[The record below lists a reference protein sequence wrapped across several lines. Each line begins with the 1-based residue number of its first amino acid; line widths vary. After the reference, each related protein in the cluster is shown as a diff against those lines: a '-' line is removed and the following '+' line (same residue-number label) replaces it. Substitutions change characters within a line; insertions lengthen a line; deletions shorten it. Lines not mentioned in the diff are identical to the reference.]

1 MRKICVFLKWIIQAI
16 IIVYIIIIVLLHLP
30 VVQNVIGI
38 GISKAISEKLGTHVK
53 IDQIE
58 LGFLNRIVINN
69 MIIYDQ
75 RNYKMLSAERLAFKV
90 DVIPLIEKGC
100 LSVSSVQLFGM
111 KGIFYKPQKA
121 PANYQFVLDSLSSK
135 NNSERSNFNLS
146 IRNLIMRNCFLK
158 YDRLG
163 EPLRNYGFDLNHIRI
178 ENLSANLIINNIAH
192 DTISAEVRSLSLKE
206 RSGFKLDRLGLK
218 LFADNKHAELSKV
231 YIVTPYSKLLGAN
244 LDVYYC
250 FEKGKLKKSSLR
262 GKVRFNDAIIST
274 SDIRL
279 FVPTLRYVNR
289 RFSLS
294 INSTYNVNR
303 IKLYKFSLS
312 SCDRSLFV
320 KAKGE
325 LRLSHSVPD
334 IYLNKV
340 SFGIDSSTLKSIDN
354 IFKLKIP
361 KKIIDLGNIYYQGSF
376 TRTKQLLSIKGHLR
390 NKVGEAN
397 INLKIKDRNF
407 TLSIYSPLIRMYKI
421 IGDARYGNLSI
432 GMNLLGTTDLKNV
445 GLNVTVPSFVYNNHS
460 YKNISVKGLY
470 ANDSFGGKVR
480 VNDPNGTLS
489 FDGVV
494 SDIYKFISK
503 KKKLNIK
510 AKVIVKKVDLSA
522 FHFTKILGSHIISF
536 TSELKGSFSNLS
548 DISGFFNFSNV
559 TISSKDK
566 VLSIKKIRINTENDK
581 LIKNIDIESD
591 YGEAHVSGSYNL
603 STLFQSFKNI
613 IHAYLPSLVSERY
626 IPMGKYNK
634 IAFDVQLKNY
644 DAIKEYIKLPLK
656 LESPIAFNGK
666 FNEKTKDIDFF
677 FESKKVSFADTE
689 MKNVDIRVGSKEGN
703 LITTIKGEYNNV
715 KKPHFYINTFARI
728 GQDKI
733 SSIINCTTE
742 GKIPFKSVIN
752 SDILFYNH
760 GGSLA
765 TRVHFNPSNINI
777 DTISLTLQPSDMIYY
792 RKNLIINHFEISNK
806 TQHIIVNG
814 KTSGD
819 PEDSLSV
826 YLKDIE
832 VPYIL
837 DLVNFH
843 DVNFGG
849 LASGTASVKSIFSHP
864 IINTKLFVKDFTFQD
879 GPMGELTAESTYD
892 SKNEIAYINAKAVA
906 NNSSYTDI
914 KGYVD
919 LKNEYINLPIYAHN
933 TKLYFMKS
941 YCDSFMDNIEGSING
956 WCKVV
961 GPLSHINLEGDLVAN
976 GRMSITPIGTT
987 YTFENSHIKMLPNEI
1002 IFDKDTIR
1010 DVNNNI
1016 GVITG
1021 GLSHD
1026 YLSNFSYNVNIA
1038 TKNLLCYNFP
1048 QQINKESFWGVVYG
1062 TGTCHVKGLSGET
1075 TLDVNLSPEPNSH
1088 IVYDASRASSLG
1100 ENYFIRWNEV
1110 KNDSLMSKE
1119 KQLEVTNKGDTIGS
1133 GNSDVVF
1140 HNFNN
1145 LSDLNINFLFNTN
1158 PNLTMEVITD
1168 ESTRDNLLLNGYG
1181 GIRATYYNKGSFQMY
1196 GNFFVDHG
1204 AYNITI
1210 ENAIKKTFAFL
1221 PTSTIVFG
1229 GDPFN
1234 ATLNL
1239 QGVYSLSSVSLSDL
1253 QIGQPLFSTNTK
1265 VNCLLNIK
1273 GTAGS
1278 PNVTFGINFPNLSDD
1293 AQQIVHSLL
1302 NSEEDLNQQVLYLLA
1317 IGRFYPQTSNNSL
1330 QNNAAQHR
1338 TSLAVQSLLSG
1349 TLSQQINTIL
1359 SNVINSNNWNFGT
1372 NIATGNEGLNNA
1384 EYEGIFSGRLF
1395 NDRLLLNGELG
1406 YRDNVATNSSS
1417 FIGDFDL
1424 RYLLQKNGNVA
1435 FHFYNKNN
1443 DRYFA
1448 RNSLTTQGI
1457 GIILKK
1463 DFTNLRDL
1471 FGLHNKNKKK

>member
-1 MRKICVFLKWIIQAI
+1 
-16 IIVYIIIIVLLHLP
+16 
-30 VVQNVIGI
+30 
-38 GISKAISEKLGTHVK
+38 
-53 IDQIE
+53 
-58 LGFLNRIVINN
+58 
-69 MIIYDQ
+69 
-75 RNYKMLSAERLAFKV
+75 
-90 DVIPLIEKGC
+90 
-100 LSVSSVQLFGM
+100 
-111 KGIFYKPQKA
+111 
-121 PANYQFVLDSLSSK
+121 
-135 NNSERSNFNLS
+135 
-146 IRNLIMRNCFLK
+146 
-158 YDRLG
+158 
-163 EPLRNYGFDLNHIRI
+163 
-178 ENLSANLIINNIAH
+178 
-192 DTISAEVRSLSLKE
+192 
-206 RSGFKLDRLGLK
+206 
-218 LFADNKHAELSKV
+218 
-231 YIVTPYSKLLGAN
+231 
-244 LDVYYC
+244 
-250 FEKGKLKKSSLR
+250 
-262 GKVRFNDAIIST
+262 
-274 SDIRL
+274 
-279 FVPTLRYVNR
+279 
-289 RFSLS
+289 
-294 INSTYNVNR
+294 
-303 IKLYKFSLS
+303 
-312 SCDRSLFV
+312 
-320 KAKGE
+320 
-325 LRLSHSVPD
+325 
-334 IYLNKV
+334 
-340 SFGIDSSTLKSIDN
+340 
-354 IFKLKIP
+354 
-361 KKIIDLGNIYYQGSF
+361 
-376 TRTKQLLSIKGHLR
+376 
-390 NKVGEAN
+390 
-397 INLKIKDRNF
+397 
-407 TLSIYSPLIRMYKI
+407 
-421 IGDARYGNLSI
+421 
-432 GMNLLGTTDLKNV
+432 
-445 GLNVTVPSFVYNNHS
+445 
-460 YKNISVKGLY
+460 
-470 ANDSFGGKVR
+470 
-480 VNDPNGTLS
+480 
-489 FDGVV
+489 
-494 SDIYKFISK
+494 
-503 KKKLNIK
+503 
-510 AKVIVKKVDLSA
+510 
-522 FHFTKILGSHIISF
+522 
-536 TSELKGSFSNLS
+536 
-548 DISGFFNFSNV
+548 
-559 TISSKDK
+559 
-566 VLSIKKIRINTENDK
+566 
-581 LIKNIDIESD
+581 
-591 YGEAHVSGSYNL
+591 
-603 STLFQSFKNI
+603 
-613 IHAYLPSLVSERY
+613 
-626 IPMGKYNK
+626 
-634 IAFDVQLKNY
+634 
-644 DAIKEYIKLPLK
+644 
-656 LESPIAFNGK
+656 
-666 FNEKTKDIDFF
+666 
-677 FESKKVSFADTE
+677 
-689 MKNVDIRVGSKEGN
+689 
-703 LITTIKGEYNNV
+703 
-715 KKPHFYINTFARI
+715 
-728 GQDKI
+728 
-733 SSIINCTTE
+733 
-742 GKIPFKSVIN
+742 
-752 SDILFYNH
+752 
-760 GGSLA
+760 
-765 TRVHFNPSNINI
+765 
-777 DTISLTLQPSDMIYY
+777 
-792 RKNLIINHFEISNK
+792 
-806 TQHIIVNG
+806 
-814 KTSGD
+814 
-819 PEDSLSV
+819 
-826 YLKDIE
+826 
-832 VPYIL
+832 
-837 DLVNFH
+837 
-843 DVNFGG
+843 
-849 LASGTASVKSIFSHP
+849 
-864 IINTKLFVKDFTFQD
+864 
-879 GPMGELTAESTYD
+879 
-892 SKNEIAYINAKAVA
+892 
-906 NNSSYTDI
+906 
-914 KGYVD
+914 
-919 LKNEYINLPIYAHN
+919 
-933 TKLYFMKS
+933 
-941 YCDSFMDNIEGSING
+941 
-956 WCKVV
+956 
-961 GPLSHINLEGDLVAN
+961 
-976 GRMSITPIGTT
+976 MSITPIGTT

-1062 TGTCHVKGLSGET
+1062 TGTCHIKGLSGET

-1110 KNDSLMSKE
+1110 EKDSLMSKE
-1119 KQLEVTNKGDTIGS
+1119 KKLEVTNNRDTIGS
-1133 GNSDVVF
+1133 GNNDVVF

-1210 ENAIKKTFAFL
+1210 ENAIKKTFAFQ